1 MFACR
6 DLQVFASAGRH
17 RLLSARS
24 VVFQEGKLNAVIGP
38 SGCGKTTLIK
48 GLMGILPVTGDIHY
62 GKQLVGN
69 PEQLR
74 GRVGFAPQFSI
85 AQSRLTVRES
95 LSYAL
100 ELLVEDR
107 SLREQRLE
115 QILEAI
121 GLQDHAEKKIASLS
135 GGQLRRIGLGLEM
148 TTDPETLFCDEVTSG
163 LDPLS
168 EDQILTMLRNL
179 CDSRGKTFICV
190 IHNLG
195 KLDDFDSV
203 TVVHQGAVV
212 FQGSPDEVKTHFDIH
227 DFLGLYEKLQSKTV
241 EEWLQLWKEPALQFE
256 SDTNSSAP
264 DTPSLPS
271 GVSQSWT
278 LFKRRMLL
286 FFRDRGTL
294 LLTLAITVGFPCMV
308 VIFSIGGLP
317 QIGALS
323 MEQGSDLF
331 AKIQENIRYSKEALE
346 VGGLVSGLIMFQVIL
361 LTLMGSNN
369 GSREIAGERMLYEK
383 ERLSGVRPMAYV
395 MAKTVFVSG
404 LAIVQGVWMTVF
416 VKAICQFPGS
426 WLTCSIVLVLVV
438 LAMSMLSLGFSAV
451 FVSSEKASLL
461 SIYLVGF
468 QLPLSGV
475 VLALPEY
482 LVWVLRPLINAFWGW
497 AGYLKTMQDTRWYD
511 AVMVQDF
518 GWLPEVPLSVLVLAI
533 HTAVGFFLVVW
544 GCQRKMAI

>member
-1 MFACR
+1 MFACK
-6 DLQVFASAGRH
+6 DLQVFTSAGGQ
-17 RLLSARS
+17 RLLSAGKI
-24 VVFQEGKLNAVIGP
+24 VFRKGQLNAVIGP

-48 GLMGILPVTGDIHY
+48 GLMGILPATGEIHY
-62 GKQLVGN
+62 GERLVEN

-74 GRVGFAPQFSI
+74 GQVGFAPQFSI
-85 AQSRLTVRES
+85 AQPRLTVRES

-100 ELLVEDR
+100 ELLVADSSIR
-107 SLREQRLE
+107 RKRLD
-115 QILEAI
+115 QILEAT
-121 GLQDHAEKKIASLS
+121 GLQEHAEKKVASLS

-195 KLDDFDSV
+195 KLDDFDWV

-212 FQGSPDEVKTHFDIH
+212 FQGTPDEVRSHFGIH
-227 DFLGLYEKLQSKTV
+227 DFLGLYEQLQSKSV
-241 EEWLQLWKEPALQFE
+241 DGWLKLWVNTASQQDSVDSEA
-256 SDTNSSAP
+256 TSSVC
-264 DTPSLPS
+264 SLPS
-271 GVSQSWT
+271 GVSQTWT
-278 LFKRRMLL
+278 LLKRRMLL

-294 LLTLAITVGFPCMV
+294 LLTLAITLGFPCMV

-317 QIGALS
+317 QIASLS
-323 MEQGSDLF
+323 MEQGTELF
-331 AKIQENIRYSKEALE
+331 ARIQENIRYSKEALE

-404 LAIVQGVWMTVF
+404 VAIVQGVWMTVF

-426 WLTCSIVLVLVV
+426 WITCSAILVLVV

-482 LVWVLRPLINAFWGW
+482 MVWVLRPLINAFWGW

-511 AVMVQDF
+511 AVMVKDF
-518 GWLPEVPLSVLVLAI
+518 GWIPEVSLSILVLMI
-533 HTAVGFFLVVW
+533 HTAVGFFLVMW
-544 GCQRKMAI
+544 GCQRKTAI